1 MENVGRIHGVA
12 YQSNEK
18 HNFRENGNN
27 LVDLV
32 HLQGN
37 MSSNNINI
45 KLRAENRTK
54 VTKTSSLKNRTY
66 SKVNI
71 PRHREKN
78 INTFKKYIQ
87 RKRYAY
93 NNLNEKEIKII
104 KSNFCA
110 ACDEI
115 QKYVRNM
122 LINKKQYILE
132 EEDFKYFSDKENQI
146 LIFKINKIRRKAFV
160 STKYIYAIWRSKV
173 SDIFNKAPLIISF
186 KYMINNNNRR
196 VKPRKGFN
204 LKNLLILEFIAQHH
218 FLEKMKNHDF
228 GDLFFV
234 DFKIISSISYIRLCF
249 ENIVLISQFP
259 KP

>member
-54 VTKTSSLKNRTY
+54 KKISIHS
-66 SKVNI
+66 
-71 PRHREKN
+71 KN
-78 INTFKKYIQ
+78 IFSA
-87 RKRYAY
+87 YAY

>member
-71 PRHREKN
+71 SRHREKN

-87 RKRYAY
+87 RVRKTSRQQILSKRKKRYAY

-173 SDIFNKAPLIISF
+173 SDIFNKAPLVNIR
-186 KYMINNNNRR
+186 YYLR
-196 VKPRKGFN
+196 
-204 LKNLLILEFIAQHH
+204 
-218 FLEKMKNHDF
+218 
-228 GDLFFV
+228 
-234 DFKIISSISYIRLCF
+234 SYHL
-249 ENIVLISQFP
+249 NI
-259 KP
+259 